1 MKPIGRRE
9 FLKGTGVGLAALL
22 AAPDLAFSKIGPWR
36 SPAGI
41 PLQGMGGS
49 LPERVDLGPGPVRN
63 SQRGV
68 RGQMLLEGL
77 LQGRNSAPG
86 GTGGKPIPSTPVTRP
101 ASTLGN
107 AMERI
112 AGSISGMVTAGSSP
126 SYFAPGLPE
135 RDHLLRLHEAG
146 KLPQVPAQ
154 ENWASA
160 GKEVGRRNPLGEGL

>member
-22 AAPDLAFSKIGPWR
+22 AAPDLAFSKIRAVGDPL
-36 SPAGI
+36 GI
-41 PLQGMGGS
+41 PLQGVGGS

-77 LQGRNSAPG
+77 LQGRNSAREEQTATYPIYARHTPGKYTWKCNGKDRGEYIRYGPG
-86 GTGGKPIPSTPVTRP
+86 GSSLPIRP
-101 ASTLGN
+101 GA
-107 AMERI
+107 ARK
-112 AGSISGMVTAGSSP
+112 
-126 SYFAPGLPE
+126 
-135 RDHLLRLHEAG
+135 DHLLRLHEAG

-154 ENWASA
+154 ES
-160 GKEVGRRNPLGEGL
+160 GRARGRKWKKSPGRGL